1 MVGSLDDSGDSI
13 LVLWRGD
20 GQQGKGSQG
29 NVVLAGAEAA
39 LIVAI
44 GVQAADTGTQ
54 SQPSQDQEV
63 GDVGLWALWK
73 SKYAAWALGPVAE
86 KF

>member
-1 MVGSLDDSGDSI
+1 MVGSLDDCGNSI

-29 NVVLAGAEAA
+29 NVILAGAEAA
-39 LIVAI
+39 LVVAI

-63 GDVGLWALWK
+63 CGVGLPALWK
-73 SKYAAWALGPVAE
+73 NIYAAWAPGPAP
-86 KF
+86 

>member
-1 MVGSLDDSGDSI
+1 MVGSLDDSGNSI

-20 GQQGKGSQG
+20 GQQGKGGQG

-39 LIVAI
+39 LVVAI

-63 GDVGLWALWK
+63 DDVGLWALWK
-73 SKYAAWALGPVAE
+73 NLHASWALGSVAE